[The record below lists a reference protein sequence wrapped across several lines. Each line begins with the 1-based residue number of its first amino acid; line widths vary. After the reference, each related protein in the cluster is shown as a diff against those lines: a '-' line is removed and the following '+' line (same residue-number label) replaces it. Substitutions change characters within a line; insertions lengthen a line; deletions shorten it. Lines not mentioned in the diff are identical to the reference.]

1 MFFRII
7 LLVVGLA
14 LSLGSRLSP
23 RVRSQLSRDMIFVL
37 ESLNGVSRS
46 FVVRGRRVSSH
57 SGVSAD
63 AVCTLRFRTSAIG
76 ASIFLAKDA
85 IGQLINGFGSLDVEC
100 KGEAAHVLW
109 FYELAMGLLPWRRK
123 TREVWPQSY
132 AKPDLSHK
140 SSSRIIREPAIN
152 SLDSAWLDAAEQRDK
167 LVIWQVGQGA
177 VPPGKMKSHK
187 IVINLA
193 ADSQNIQS

>member
-57 SGVSAD
+57 SGVQTSSAVRMS
-63 AVCTLRFRTSAIG
+63 AVWISSYKVLT
-76 ASIFLAKDA
+76 AKFNET
-85 IGQLINGFGSLDVEC
+85 QWSSLIS
-100 KGEAAHVLW
+100 
-109 FYELAMGLLPWRRK
+109 
-123 TREVWPQSY
+123 
-132 AKPDLSHK
+132 
-140 SSSRIIREPAIN
+140 
-152 SLDSAWLDAAEQRDK
+152 
-167 LVIWQVGQGA
+167 QG
-177 VPPGKMKSHK
+177 KHDFKR
-187 IVINLA
+187 
-193 ADSQNIQS
+193 